1 MSDVKARGQ
10 IAAGQAGFTMIELI
24 VVMVLVSVL
33 AVSALPAL
41 TGSVGMRD
49 QAWHD
54 AALGALRH
62 ARSTAMAH
70 RRVVCL
76 SFSGNAVSLTMA
88 SSNPA
93 ASCDQTPA
101 TPNGSAVFASSDNS
115 AATTTVLQA
124 GVAYAGALYFQP
136 DGRVTTNLAGTSV
149 GQWTIAMTSADTV
162 VVDGVTGYAR

>member
-1 MSDVKARGQ
+1 
-10 IAAGQAGFTMIELI
+10 MIELI
-24 VVMVLVSVL
+24 ELIELMVLVSVL

-49 QAWHD
+49 VAWHD

-76 SFSGNAVSLTMA
+76 SVCLSFSGNAVSLTMA

-93 ASCDQTPA
+93 VSCDLTLASLEHQRAPA
-101 TPNGSAVFASSDNS
+101 CQILEASGQVCVVYLGKISDRVFER
-115 AATTTVLQA
+115 Q
-124 GVAYAGALYFQP
+124 
-136 DGRVTTNLAGTSV
+136 
-149 GQWTIAMTSADTV
+149 
-162 VVDGVTGYAR
+162 